1 MNRVLSLFLAV
12 VSIASADIA
21 VGKSLT
27 QGNVTIMLTKYSNR
41 PFPET
46 PGIPQVA
53 PELLREGVTVF
64 VTTTSATT
72 TGFKVTVKYR
82 DGDSI
87 LTATGYADRSDVP
100 DAKGAAATFE
110 IGSAA
115 VASVQVEELIR
126 QSSAEFTE

>member
-41 PFPET
+41 PFPDT
-46 PGIPQVA
+46 PGVPQVA

-72 TGFKVTVKYR
+72 TGFKVTLKYR
-82 DGDSI
+82 EGDSI
-87 LTATGYADRSDVP
+87 LTATGYADRSEVP
-100 DAKGAAATFE
+100 AKGAAATFE

-115 VASVQVEELIR
+115 VASVKVEELIR
-126 QSSAEFTE
+126 QSSSEFTE